1 MLTWLEQFLVRYPEL
16 ALFLVIA
23 AGYWIGSFK
32 IGAFSL
38 GPVTGALFAGLV
50 VGDFAHVPVSS
61 MTKSFLFLLFLF
73 GVGYSVGPQFV
84 QAMKR
89 DGLKPMFL
97 AVVVCLTG
105 LAAAIVVGKVLGLD
119 PGFAAGLMSGALSQS
134 AAMGTATDAVN
145 GLSLSEAQR
154 ALYVSHIAVADAVC
168 YIFGYAGVI
177 TFVTVVA
184 PALLGIDLRTEALKL
199 EQSLGMT
206 RTKPGLASAWRKFEL
221 RAYRL
226 DGQSPLVGLT
236 VAAAE
241 ARVTEHRLFVHRI
254 RRGQRVLEA
263 EPGTVLEAGDVI
275 ALSGPREVIVGWIGS
290 RAEEV
295 EDREL
300 LDFALISADVF
311 LMNAKLAGMNL
322 QEASQFDWA
331 RGLYLRS
338 LSRGGQE
345 LPIAPGLVLQ
355 RGDILRIV
363 GPEPVVENAARNIG
377 VIIAPSNTIDF
388 VVMGLAIF
396 LGGVVGVL
404 ISIPVG
410 DIKIALSTSVGT
422 LLAGLLV
429 GYLRTQFPRFGRIP
443 DGAISLM
450 TSLGLAA
457 FVGLTGIHAGPIF
470 LSALRESGI
479 GLLLGGMVVTLLPQ
493 IVGFCFGHF
502 VLRMNPILL
511 LGGPDGIADSH
522 GRNGGPP
529 GALGQP
535 CPGAGLHAGL
545 SGRQHPA
552 DHLGFGHGGCLR
564 EVRNDLTSRE
574 GTADR
579 RVTLRARIRLRS
591 LEPDRDPADRRRKL
605 DTDLAAGQLQND
617 TPAVLQLHAAGAG
630 RDRTAGAECGVA
642 AFDIGW
648 AAHVERMPAKLA
660 GGGADREAD
669 AHP

>member
-23 AGYWIGSFK
+23 AGYWIGSFR

-38 GPVTGALFAGLV
+38 GPVTGSLFAGLM

-89 DGLKPMFL
+89 DGLKPMLL
-97 AVVVCLTG
+97 AIVVGFIG
-105 LAAAIVVGKVLGLD
+105 LAAAIVVGRVLGLD
-119 PGFAAGLMSGALSQS
+119 PGFAAGLLSGALSQS

-145 GLSLSEAQR
+145 GLSVPETQR

-177 TFVTVVA
+177 TFITIIA
-184 PALLGIDLRTEALKL
+184 PALLGIDLRKEALKL

-226 DGQSPLVGLT
+226 DDPSQLSGLT

-241 ARVTEHRLFVHRI
+241 ARVPDHRLFIHRI
-254 RRGQRVLEA
+254 RRGERILEA
-263 EPGTVLEAGDVI
+263 EPGMTLAVGDVI
-275 ALSGPREVIVGWIGS
+275 ALSASRQIIVELIGP

-300 LDFALISADVF
+300 LDIPLISADVF
-311 LMNAKLAGMNL
+311 LINPKLAGMNL
-322 QEASQFDWA
+322 QEASQLDWA
-331 RGLYLRS
+331 RRLYLRS
-338 LSRGGQE
+338 LRRGDQE
-345 LPIAPGLVLQ
+345 LPIAPGIILQ
-355 RGDILRIV
+355 RGDLLRIV
-363 GPEPVVENAARNIG
+363 GPEPVVENAAKSIG
-377 VIIAPSNTIDF
+377 VIIAPSTSIDF
-388 VVMGLAIF
+388 VVLGFAIF

-404 ISIPVG
+404 VSFPLG
-410 DIKIALSTSVGT
+410 SIKIALSTSVGT

-429 GYLRTQFPRFGRIP
+429 GYLRTRYPRFGRIP

-511 LGGPDGIADSH
+511 LGGLT
-522 GRNGGPP
+522 
-529 GALGQP
+529 GAQTVTAAMAALQERSGSPVPVLGY
-535 CPGAGLHAGL
+535 
-545 SGRQHPA
+545 
-552 DHLGFGHGGCLR
+552 
-564 EVRNDLTSRE
+564 
-574 GTADR
+574 
-579 RVTLRARIRLRS
+579 
-591 LEPDRDPADRRRKL
+591 
-605 DTDLAAGQLQND
+605 
-617 TPAVLQLHAAGAG
+617 TPAYPVANILLTTWGSVMVVVFAG
-630 RDRTAGAECGVA
+630 
-642 AFDIGW
+642 
-648 AAHVERMPAKLA
+648 
-660 GGGADREAD
+660 
-669 AHP
+669 